1 MVSISQWD
9 NQGPERLSDWLISH
23 SSSKPRH
30 PPHLSTGGVCVPSGA
45 QSLLSSYVPHEE
57 VGLLQNNL
65 LHVAT
70 DGGTCRDH
78 LILQAGEGGEGT
90 KCSAQSSPSSGPP
103 PEVRLNL
110 T

>member
-9 NQGPERLSDWLISH
+9 NQGSERLSDWLMSH

-30 PPHLSTGGVCVPSGA
+30 PPHLSTGGVCVPGGA

-70 DGGTCRDH
+70 DGGTV
-78 LILQAGEGGEGT
+78 GT
-90 KCSAQSSPSSGPP
+90 TSFFRLGRQERVPSAQPSPLPALVPHLKSG
-103 PEVRLNL
+103 
-110 T
+110 